1 MDMSVVWVDT
11 LRLAKEEKE
20 TSGICMKME
29 AKVVMYLVRGLVE
42 RGMMEDKVGVI
53 TPYFVLISSK
63 VHKICSVMTGKI
75 IWKFIFYLG

>member
-1 MDMSVVWVDT
+1 M
-11 LRLAKEEKE
+11 EEKE

-29 AKVVMYLVRGLVE
+29 AKMFLYIVRGFVE

-63 VHKICSVMTGKI
+63 VHKVCSVMTGKI
-75 IWKFIFYLG
+75 IWKFNFLFRLI